1 MWSRTVRWLACPTC
15 HAALQL
21 NSFDERRVEIA
32 PEHLSLAKEQ
42 GLLDEDFNR
51 YIVSGA
57 LLCEACLA
65 LYPIT
70 HGLPILVPYTTPTHK
85 EFAAAFP
92 DRIATLAGY
101 AFPSMEPVRGEQFV
115 MNSFS
120 NEWID
125 YDYDGVIWDLSYEDH
140 EKRFLAEIGPDAAQD
155 GRGGIF
161 VEIGCGLGLTTAF
174 AAKNLQCDAL
184 GVDLSLAVLRASREF
199 KANPFLHFVQGSAF
213 YLPLRESL
221 ATLMYSHGVLHHTYS
236 TSDAVASVA
245 KYCSNNGWFYLWL
258 YGSGSKKGSVARRIA
273 FGLEERIRPAIA
285 KNLQSLPSRAA
296 LATMS
301 YAYLLVNAFHRFRD
315 PTVERYSYAHALHAA
330 RDRFTPLFAHRHDY
344 IEVAAWFDKLGF
356 EDVQQVDW
364 RTMPTSNQANYR
376 RNTGVRGKRNASE
389 HKAELTHRSGQ
400 S

>member
-1 MWSRTVRWLACPTC
+1 MWSRSVQWLACPAC

-21 NSFDERRVEIA
+21 KSFDECRVAIA
-32 PEHLSLAKEQ
+32 PEHEALAKEQ
-42 GLLDEDFNR
+42 GLLDEEFNR

-57 LLCEACLA
+57 LLCSGC
-65 LYPIT
+65 
-70 HGLPILVPYTTPTHK
+70 HGLFPIIYGLPVLVPYTTPTHA
-85 EFAAAFP
+85 EFKTAFA
-92 DRIATLAGY
+92 DRLEQLEGY
-101 AFPSMEPVRGEQFV
+101 EFLSKEPVRGEQFV
-115 MNSFS
+115 MKSFS

-140 EKRFLAEIGPDAAQD
+140 EKRFLAEIGPDAAHD

-161 VEIGCGLGLTTAF
+161 VEIGCGLGLTTSF

-236 TSDAVASVA
+236 TSEAVESVA
-245 KYCSNNGWFYLWL
+245 KHCSKEGWFYLWL
-258 YGSGSKKGSVARRIA
+258 YGSGSKKGSVARRVA
-273 FGLEERIRPAIA
+273 FGLEEKLRPAIA
-285 KNLQSLPSRAA
+285 KNLESLPSRAA

-315 PTVERYSYAHALHAA
+315 PSVERYSYANALHAA
-330 RDRFTPLFAHRHDY
+330 RDRFTPLFAHRHDFN
-344 IEVAAWFDKLGF
+344 EVAAWFDKLGF
-356 EDVQQVDW
+356 EEVQQVDW
-364 RTMPTSNQANYR
+364 HTMPTSNQANYR
-376 RNTGVRGKRNASE
+376 RNTGVRGKRSASE
-389 HKAELTHRSGQ
+389 HQAQRTRQSGRS
-400 S
+400 